1 MSVHLVQSQEK
12 QEMECR
18 NSEKEIGM
26 GRRRKNQ
33 LGLTERRENGLQVV
47 GAGAGRRH
55 TEQESGSKAQTKG
68 DPGRNY
74 YSLSILKRGL
84 EEKGFLPGPV
94 AIT

>member
-1 MSVHLVQSQEK
+1 MSKHLVQNQEQEK
-12 QEMECR
+12 ECR

-26 GRRRKNQ
+26 GRRKKLLK
-33 LGLTERRENGLQVV
+33 LGLTKRRENGLQMV
-47 GAGAGRRH
+47 GAEAGGRH

-84 EEKGFLPGPV
+84 EEKLFYQIL
-94 AIT
+94 